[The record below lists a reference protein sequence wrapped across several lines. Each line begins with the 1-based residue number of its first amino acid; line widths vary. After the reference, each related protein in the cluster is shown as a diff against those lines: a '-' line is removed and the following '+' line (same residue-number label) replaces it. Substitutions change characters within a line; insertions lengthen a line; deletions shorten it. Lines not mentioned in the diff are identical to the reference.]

1 MGGGNGQKSKTARER
16 NMEKN
21 KAAKGS
27 QLESNKKAMT
37 IQALALGLK
46 KCYHRISQHQVLWLI
61 SFSYSDYSARCAC
74 KLLCVRHRKSN
85 AENMPKQSIQ
95 SLMCLSASPILRSND
110 KLEGRL

>member
-1 MGGGNGQKSKTARER
+1 MGGGNGQKSKIARER

-37 IQALALGLK
+37 IQLRLRKDSSYQIVGSL
-46 KCYHRISQHQVLWLI
+46 VLCV
-61 SFSYSDYSARCAC
+61 SYARYAC
-74 KLLCVRHRKSN
+74 KPLCVRHQKSN

-95 SLMCLSASPILRSND
+95 SLMCLSASLILRSSD